1 MGTLRLGSSVVVPS
15 VTVNGGPAQPVID
28 PLSITPTTSQQTI
41 TAPSG
46 VDGYSPI
53 TVNAVTSAIDANIT
67 AGNIKKDVS
76 ILGVTGT
83 YEGGGSFLGIPKENY
98 NGMLISS
105 DTMIDL
111 TNITSI
117 GTYALAYAYYQTS
130 LSGNLSFPTIITVYD
145 YGMYNFNSGTPYSG
159 SLGVRSLS
167 FTNLVTAGNQAFR
180 NFMSSS
186 NYPYFDG
193 NIDFSSLETAG
204 DYCFMNAFNYLG
216 QGTDTKIN
224 SVDFSSLQTAG
235 SNCFDSVF
243 SNVGV
248 KSINFSSLQTAGSSC
263 FRYAFATT
271 YSLSNQNVTFPS
283 LNNIGYH
290 CFQYAFVGCTLTS
303 ISFPAVTSQS
313 FYDNGV
319 FNGMLS
325 GCSNVTVHFPSNL
338 QSTMS
343 SWPDVTNGF
352 SGTNTTVL
360 FDLPAT
366 E

>member
-15 VTVNGGPAQPVID
+15 TVKQTTVPASID
-28 PLSITPTTSQQTI
+28 PLSITPTTSQQVI
-41 TAPSG
+41 NATASI
-46 VDGYSPI
+46 DGYAPV
-53 TVNAVTSAIDANIT
+53 TVNAVTSAIDANISSE
-67 AGNIKKDVS
+67 NIKNGVS

-117 GTYALAYAYYQTS
+117 GTYALAYAYYNTP
-130 LSGNLSFPTIITVYD
+130 LSGNLSFPTITKVYD
-145 YGMYNFNSGTPYSG
+145 YGMYDFNSGTPYSG
-159 SLGVRSLS
+159 QLGVRSLS
-167 FTNLVTAGNQAFR
+167 FANLVTAGNQAFR

-186 NYPYFDG
+186 NYANFDG

-204 DYCFMNAFNYLG
+204 NYCFMNAFNYLG

-235 SNCFDSVF
+235 SNCFDSMF

-248 KSINFSSLQTAGSSC
+248 RSINFSSLQIAGSSC
-263 FRYAFATT
+263 FRYAFAAS

-343 SWPDVTNGF
+343 SWSDVTSGF
-352 SGTNTTVL
+352 GGTNTTVL